1 MAKHTTNYNLVKP
14 DENENYDIEVFND
27 NADIIDTE
35 LKNVNEALAGKADT
49 DAVVTSVAGKTGAVT
64 LAKADVGLNNVD
76 NTADTAKPISTAM
89 QTALDAKVNNTSV
102 LTDVPANAVFTDT
115 KYTAG
120 NNVAISEEN
129 VISATNTTY
138 TEISTTEIDEGTSS
152 SLKLITGRRMKHALD
167 KKVDTSKVL
176 TDVPANAEFTD
187 TKYTA
192 GNNVAISEANV
203 ISATNTTYSEITTTE
218 IDEGTSSSLRVIT
231 GRRMK
236 HALDKKVDTSKVLTD
251 VPANAVFTDT
261 KYSAGTNVSIDSSNK
276 ISATDTVTTINGK
289 TGAIA
294 KADIVALG
302 IPAQDTKV
310 VTSPTEPDLS
320 AGDQWHKEI

>member
-1 MAKHTTNYNLVKP
+1 MAKYTTNYNLTKP

-49 DAVVTSVAGKTGAVT
+49 DAVVTSVASKTGEVT
-64 LAKADVGLNNVD
+64 LTKSDVGLSNVD
-76 NTADTAKPISTAM
+76 NTSDSAKPISTAT
-89 QTALDAKVNNTSV
+89 QTALDKKVDNTKV

-120 NNVAISEEN
+120 DNVAISEEN
-129 VISATNTTY
+129 KISATNTTY
-138 TEISTTEIDEGTSS
+138 TEISTNEIDEGTSS
-152 SLKLITGRRMKHALD
+152 A
-167 KKVDTSKVL
+167 
-176 TDVPANAEFTD
+176 
-187 TKYTA
+187 
-192 GNNVAISEANV
+192 
-203 ISATNTTYSEITTTE
+203 
-218 IDEGTSSSLRVIT
+218 LRVIT

-294 KADIVALG
+294 KADIVAL
-302 IPAQDTKV
+302 DRKSV
-310 VTSPTEPDLS
+310 V
-320 AGDQWHKEI
+320 